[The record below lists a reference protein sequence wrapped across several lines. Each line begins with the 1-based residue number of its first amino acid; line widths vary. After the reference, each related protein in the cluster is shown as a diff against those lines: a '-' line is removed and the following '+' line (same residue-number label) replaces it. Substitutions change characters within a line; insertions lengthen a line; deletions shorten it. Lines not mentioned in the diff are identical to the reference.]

1 MKKNL
6 FLFSGIL
13 VAGLLAACAS
23 TGGGDPI
30 VSTSEE
36 AESNV
41 VSTPKDPTSMDETSV
56 SEVVDDPNVTV
67 LSTLHV
73 ILYQKQITDTTKV
86 DEFKVAFGEYLA
98 SKKVR
103 IPTITWDYVGT
114 GAVATLSSELEAF
127 EKENYRGDVVLGAK
141 AVSASNAPWFNENY
155 EVYMNGEENVEI
167 EFGGNTA
174 RRLWVNK
181 NLANPT
187 EASYL
192 ISYYRTLAG
201 LPETE
206 DPKEDIPED
215 SSIDSEETSID
226 VSEPPVESSVDNS
239 EPAEETSESSEET
252 SDPRE
257 ETSSVY
263 VTVGWWGYSTS
274 GMTQTIADNLETGL
288 KSYLTEQG
296 VGETLVNS
304 IVFRCYEES
313 AVADMGAAINADGDV
328 DIYIGAG
335 ANLTTKGGVTV
346 VERKSNVQI
355 GEKTSRY
362 IDRLTDTAGAIASFA
377 WLTSDAGL
385 AVLNPAE

>member
-41 VSTPKDPTSMDETSV
+41 VSTPNDPTSMDETSV

-73 ILYQKQITDTTKV
+73 ILYQKQITNTTKV

-127 EKENYRGDVVLGAK
+127 EKENYRGDIVLGAK
-141 AVSASNAPWFNENY
+141 AVDASKAPWFNENY

-167 EFGGNTA
+167 DFGGNTA

-181 NLANPT
+181 NLAHPT

-226 VSEPPVESSVDNS
+226 VSEPPVESIEESVDSPVDNS
-239 EPAEETSESSEET
+239 EPAE
-252 SDPRE
+252 D
-257 ETSSVY
+257 TSSVY
-263 VTVGWWGYSTS
+263 VTVGWWNLAKF
-274 GMTQTIADNLETGL
+274 GMTQTIADNLESGL
-288 KSYLTEQG
+288 KAYLTEQG

-304 IVFRCYEES
+304 IVFRGYTES
-313 AVADMGAAINADGDV
+313 KVAGLASAITADGDV
-328 DIYIGAG
+328 DIFISGG
-335 ANLTTKGGVTV
+335 GNFKDNVDVLERHGSITIGGV
-346 VERKSNVQI
+346 E
-355 GEKTSRY
+355 SRY

-385 AVLNPAE
+385 AVLNPGE